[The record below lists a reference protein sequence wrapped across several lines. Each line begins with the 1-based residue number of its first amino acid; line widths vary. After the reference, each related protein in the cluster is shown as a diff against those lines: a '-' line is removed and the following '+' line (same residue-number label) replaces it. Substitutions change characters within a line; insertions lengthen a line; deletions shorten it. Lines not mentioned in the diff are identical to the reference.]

1 MAQGHISLSKTHVLQ
16 FYIYIKKASK
26 FLHFWCLMPK
36 GEKVL
41 GQSKRTTPP
50 PYFLKMFYL
59 PNWYYYICKNPLD
72 N

>member
-1 MAQGHISLSKTHVLQ
+1 MYFNFIS
-16 FYIYIKKASK
+16 IEKAST

-50 PYFLKMFYL
+50 LFSENVLNYFITKGRTSSGGVL
-59 PNWYYYICKNPLD
+59 
-72 N
+72 